1 MTDRPPASDPPDAAV
16 PAAAGRARI
25 GGGRWLLRFAVL
37 VFFIAGIAVV
47 ALRELVLP
55 RIDEHRDWIAERLSQ
70 AVGVEV
76 RIGRLSAE
84 LPGPALRVQASAIEI
99 GSGASM
105 LRLEQVEADL
115 GWSSLFTG
123 NPYFRRLAIIGPEL
137 SVVREPDGHV
147 HMAGIELGG
156 GTGEDGLAAWLFSH
170 GEIAVLDAR
179 ISWDDRQRGA
189 PLLSLDDF
197 GLRVERT
204 AGRYRFGLQGRP
216 DASLASRIDV
226 RGDLVS
232 DQPANAQ
239 RWEGQVYAR
248 LTDGQ
253 LAGLKPWVDYPL
265 PLSGAGDVEAWL
277 SIAGGALRSASID
290 FALADFAMKLSDD
303 VPEITAHSAR
313 GRLTGTRT
321 AAEQT
326 LKLSGFE
333 LLTGDGVRIGPTDID
348 LRLATSGGG
357 ALQTS
362 SADLGVVVQLSAHL
376 PMSQALRQD
385 IAAHDPRGQV
395 EDLRLEWSTESGVPT
410 LTRLEARF
418 FDLALRSTASL
429 PGGEGLSGEVRGDGS
444 TGRFVLASRDA
455 VLDIPQVFSESRLAF
470 DRVDAEG
477 GWSLG
482 PQGLE
487 VRVDRGAFENT
498 DVTGQVSGV
507 YRPAVGEHGEVDI
520 AARLTRAEGPSVW
533 RYVPDYVGTHT
544 RDWLQNSIREAH
556 VDDARLSLRGGLA
569 DFPFE
574 DGSGEFV
581 VTVDLRDGLLEYA
594 PGWPMIEGIAAS
606 LRFEGPGARISASA
620 GSILGVQLHD
630 VVAELPD
637 LDMRR
642 RQPMTIRGVARGATA
657 DFLRFVSASPVRDSV
672 NGFTDGMSA
681 EGNGELQLALTM
693 PLHDLDETKVEGDF
707 RFAGNRIGVIDW
719 LPPVDNASGRVRFS
733 ESTFGVEGARGQAFG
748 QPLRISAQ
756 TVAPGQVRFKVD
768 GGLSSRTLGA
778 LYGLPALSHLSG
790 TTRWNADV
798 AVGKGTTR
806 VEVRSD
812 LAGISSSLPHPLNKS
827 AAEAWPLR
835 VEVGFAGEARDFVGR
850 IGDRLAF
857 SVSGEGPAEQFRVSR
872 GGIAVR
878 APLKIPQQGLS
889 LAMTLDEFDVDAWRA
904 LQDDAAGHEGLPWA
918 EIDVRVAR
926 LRAFGYELADF
937 ELATSASDGAWGGRI
952 ASDLV
957 RGGFAWHG
965 GAQGTLALRLDHL
978 RLGRREA
985 SESELVKLLRE
996 EAAQTSLPDMDVIVD
1011 HFRLG
1016 DVDLGRLDLQARNEN
1031 GEWLID
1037 SASIES
1043 ADAQV
1048 TARGRWL
1055 PGGTPT
1061 TQLALRL
1068 ESPDLGSFLGRMG
1081 YPDMVRKGSALL
1093 SGELEWRG
1101 VPTRID
1107 YPSLNGAF
1115 RVDARNGRF
1124 SQLEPGV
1131 GRLLGVLSLQALPRR
1146 LVLDFRDV
1154 FSEGFAFD
1162 RIGGNVQ
1169 LRSGILDSED
1179 FEIAGPAARVW
1190 IAGTA
1195 DVMKETQDL
1204 KVVVQPALTDSVAIG
1219 AAAGMVNPVAGLVAY
1234 LAQKI
1239 MNDPVERMFA
1249 YGYAITGRWDDPQ
1262 VEELP
1267 VGKGRRKQGE
1277 GGTE

>member
-1 MTDRPPASDPPDAAV
+1 MTDRPPDPASTDVAA
-16 PAAAGRARI
+16 PALGRAARA
-25 GGGRWLLRFAVL
+25 GAARWLLRLVVFA
-37 VFFIAGIAVV
+37 FFVAGFALL

-55 RIDEHRDWIAERLSQ
+55 RIDEHREWIAQRLSQ

-76 RIGRLSAE
+76 RIGQLSAD
-84 LPGPALRVQASAIEI
+84 LPGPALRLHASAIEI
-99 GSGASM
+99 GAGESV

-123 NPYFRRLAIIGPEL
+123 KPYFRRLAIIGPEL
-137 SVVREPDGHV
+137 TVLREPDGNIHI
-147 HMAGIELGG
+147 AGVELADGAGG
-156 GTGEDGLAAWLFSH
+156 DGLAAWLFAQ
-170 GEIAVLDAR
+170 GEIAVSDAR
-179 ISWDDRQRGA
+179 IFWDDRQRGA
-189 PLLSLDDF
+189 PLLGLDDVD
-197 GLRVERT
+197 LRIERT

-216 DASLASRIDV
+216 NAALASRVDV

-232 DQPANAQ
+232 DRPADAR

-248 LTDGQ
+248 LIDGY
-253 LAGLKPWVDYPL
+253 LEGLKPWVDYPL
-265 PLSGAGDVEAWL
+265 PLSGDGDVEAWI
-277 SIAGGALRSASID
+277 SISGGALRSANID
-290 FALADFAMKLSDD
+290 FSLADFAMQLSDEL
-303 VPEITAHSAR
+303 PEITGSSAR
-313 GRLTGTRT
+313 GRLTGTRD
-321 AAEQT
+321 ADGQS
-326 LKLSGFE
+326 LGLRGFE
-333 LLTGDGVRIGPTDID
+333 LEAGDGLRIGPTDID
-348 LRLATSGGG
+348 LRLAASGGG
-357 ALQTS
+357 SLQAS

-376 PMSQALRQD
+376 PMSLDMRQS
-385 IAAHDPRGQV
+385 IAEHDPRGRV
-395 EDLRLEWSTESGVPT
+395 DDLRLDWVSESGQPS

-418 FDLALRSTASL
+418 SDLALRPTDAL
-429 PGGEGLSGEVRGDGS
+429 LGGEGLSGEVRGDGEQ
-444 TGRFVLASRDA
+444 GRFVLASRAA
-455 VLDIPQVFSESRLAF
+455 VLDVPQVFSQSRLEF
-470 DRVDAEG
+470 DRLDAEG
-477 GWSLG
+477 GWSRG
-482 PQGLE
+482 AQGLE
-487 VRVDRGAFENT
+487 VRLERGAFENA

-533 RYVPDYVGTHT
+533 RYVPDYVGQHT
-544 RDWLQNSIREAH
+544 RDWLQSSIREAH

-594 PGWPMIEGIAAS
+594 PGWPMIEGIAAT

-620 GSILGVQLHD
+620 GSILGVQLHN
-630 VVAELPD
+630 VVADLPD

-642 RQPMTIRGVARGATA
+642 RKPMTIHGVARGATA

-672 NGFTDGMSA
+672 NGFTDDMTA
-681 EGNGELQLALTM
+681 EGEGELELALTM
-693 PLHDLDETKVEGDF
+693 PLHDVDATEVEGSF
-707 RFAGNRIGVIDW
+707 RFADNRIGVTDW
-719 LPPVDNASGRVRFS
+719 LPPIDSASGRVRFS
-733 ESTFGVEGARGQAFG
+733 ESTFGIEDARGRALG
-748 QPLRISAQ
+748 QPVRISAQ
-756 TVAPGQVRFKVD
+756 TIAPGEVRFKVD
-768 GGLSSRTLGA
+768 GGMSSRTLGT
-778 LYGLPALSHLSG
+778 LYDWPALSHLSG
-790 TTRWNADV
+790 TARWQADV
-798 AVGKGTTR
+798 AVGKGGTR
-806 VEVRSD
+806 VEVRSN
-812 LAGISSSLPHPLNKS
+812 LAGISSSLPHPLNKR
-827 AAEAWPLR
+827 AAEEWPLR

-850 IGDRLAF
+850 VGDRLEF
-857 SVSGEGPAEQFRVSR
+857 SVSGEGPAERFRVSR
-872 GGIAVR
+872 GGIAVG
-878 APLKIPQQGLS
+878 APLSVSEQGLS
-889 LAMTLDEFDVDAWRA
+889 LAMRLDELDVDAWRA
-904 LQDDAAGHEGLPWA
+904 LQGDAGGHEVLPWS
-918 EIDVRVAR
+918 EVDVDVAR
-926 LRAFGYELADF
+926 LSAFGYELADF
-937 ELATSASDGAWGGRI
+937 ELEASASDGAWGGRV
-952 ASDLV
+952 ASDV
-957 RGGFAWHG
+957 ISGGFAWHG

-985 SESELVKLLRE
+985 SETELVKLLRE
-996 EAAQTSLPDMDVIVD
+996 EAAQTSLPDMNVIAEQ
-1011 HFRLG
+1011 FRLG
-1016 DVDLGRLDLQARNEN
+1016 EVDLGRLDLQARNEN

-1043 ADAQV
+1043 SDAQLI
-1048 TARGRWL
+1048 ARGRWL
-1055 PGGTPT
+1055 PGETPV

-1081 YPDMVRKGSALL
+1081 YPDMVRRGSAMLT
-1093 SGELEWRG
+1093 GDLEWRG

-1107 YPSLNGAF
+1107 YPSLNGVF
-1115 RVDARNGRF
+1115 RLDAQNGRF

-1169 LRSGILDSED
+1169 MRSGILESED

-1195 DVMKETQDL
+1195 DLMKETQDL
-1204 KVVVQPALTDSVAIG
+1204 KVVVQPTLTDSVAIG

-1267 VGKGRRKQGE
+1267 VGKGRRKQG
-1277 GGTE
+1277 GGANE